1 MPIIALAITLLFCV
15 SFIVFMLH
23 WINHKSIRDF
33 KKLSTQIGLNFALA
47 QRVDFLE
54 IPEPAL
60 VGYYNQRYVQV
71 NVEGKDEKGNIM
83 TTFLMF
89 CENDN
94 LKFTIKKKAW
104 VERNFSSYKYEDFQ
118 KKANLFTGDRVFDKY
133 FAIYTSQKIARKL
146 FTGRV
151 RQYLLN
157 NYDLISNHI
166 EVKDFEMMMLNDKL
180 LNFGQT
186 KTAQK
191 KSVTNQL
198 DFLDG
203 LADLLE
209 EKIALINQQPEV
221 KNAKLEEKLNFKW
234 R

>member
-1 MPIIALAITLLFCV
+1 MPIIALITTLLFCAF
-15 SFIVFMLH
+15 FIVFILH

-33 KKLSTQIGLNFALA
+33 QEISTEIGLNFALP
-47 QRVDFLE
+47 QRADFLE

-71 NVEGKDEKGNIM
+71 NVDGKDENGNTM
-83 TTFLMF
+83 TTFLVS

-94 LKFTIKKKAW
+94 LKFTIRKRAW
-104 VERNFSSYKYEDFQ
+104 VERNFSSSKYKDFQ
-118 KKANLFTGDRVFDKY
+118 NTTNLFTGDRVFDKY
-133 FAIYTSQKIARKL
+133 FAIYTSQTMARRL

-151 RQYLLN
+151 REYLLN

-166 EVKDFEMMMLNDKL
+166 EVNNFEMVIRDNKL
-180 LNFGQT
+180 LSFGQ
-186 KTAQK
+186 ALQK
-191 KSVTNQL
+191 QTITNQL
-198 DFLDG
+198 DLLNG

-209 EKIALINQQPEV
+209 AKIALLNQRPEV
-221 KNAKLEEKLNFKW
+221 KRAKLEEKLNFKW